1 MESRFI
7 LNYFRF
13 RWLALQLNE
22 LTKCLTQ
29 DSVEHQLESL
39 PQGLDESY
47 DRILLG
53 IDKQNHNHTKTLLQ
67 WLAFA
72 VRPMTLEELAETL
85 TVDLHDENGP
95 HYQSSNKLWNIDDVF
110 KTCSGLVVQSK
121 GVSQTVL
128 Y

>member
-29 DSVEHQLESL
+29 GSVKHQLKSL
-39 PQGLDESY
+39 PGGLDETY

-53 IDKQNHNHTKTLLQ
+53 IDKQYHNHTKILLQ

-72 VRPMTLEELAETL
+72 VRPMALEELAETL
-85 TVDLHDENGP
+85 TVDLHGENGP
-95 HYQSSNKLWNIDDVF
+95 QYQSFNKLWNIHDIF
-110 KTCSGLVVQSK
+110 KTCPGLVIQSN
-121 GVSQTVL
+121 GASQTVL
-128 Y
+128 